1 MFISCLKLHSVGWQH
16 PPHMLLSRDLH
27 PEVPQDQCCTCAMVA
42 VGGHIRGVLA
52 IADAIKPEARG
63 VVAALA
69 QLGHV
74 CHMVTGDNW
83 RVARAISAQLGI
95 INVSAEC
102 LPAAKAAKI
111 RVRASLKQR
120 GAVQQLDAWW
130 RGCMTIG
137 H

>member
-1 MFISCLKLHSVGWQH
+1 
-16 PPHMLLSRDLH
+16 
-27 PEVPQDQCCTCAMVA
+27 MVA
-42 VGGHIRGVLA
+42 VGSSIMAVVA

-69 QLGHV
+69 QKGHV

-102 LPAAKAAKI
+102 LPAAKAAKL
-111 RVRASLKQR
+111 RVRCH
-120 GAVQQLDAWW
+120 AWLPCCGPCEH
-130 RGCMTIG
+130 RCPICIFD
-137 H
+137 